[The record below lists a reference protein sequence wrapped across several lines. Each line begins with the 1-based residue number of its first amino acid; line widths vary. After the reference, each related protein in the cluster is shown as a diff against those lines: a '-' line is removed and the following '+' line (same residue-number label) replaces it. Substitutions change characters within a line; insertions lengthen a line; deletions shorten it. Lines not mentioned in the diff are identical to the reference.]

1 MKRCIVIRETDIE
14 DPTSLRSADA
24 GEVTGTGSHTAEE
37 VLALVDDAMLGEE
50 HVAMQM
56 KSIQHFGTFVEVIPS
71 TLGCRPLVCA
81 YP

>member
-1 MKRCIVIRETDIE
+1 MVVHETDIE
-14 DPTSLRSADA
+14 GPTPLRSADA
-24 GEVTGTGSHTAEE
+24 DKVAGTSSHTAEE

-56 KSIQHFGTFVEVIPS
+56 KSLQHFDTFVEVISS
-71 TLGCRPLVCA
+71 TLGCRPLACA